1 MEKTTTVDFGG
12 IGVDAYRAAL
22 TQTVIVDKLRLR
34 QTGGMDETIK
44 FLVALHHGI
53 IDNYRNCDLHGGIMM
68 YSALRETYFA
78 YLAQQTEMLGQPFFQ
93 SYGCYTQL
101 NHKSANL
108 TIRDVFLKQ
117 LLNIKQ
123 LSIEKATAI
132 IERFPTFASLYR
144 HYDNMKTEDKEIF
157 FKDWT
162 IDSSRRKFGPILSR
176 RIYTLFNVYLYPNNI
191 DLH

>member
-1 MEKTTTVDFGG
+1 MEKATVVDFGG

-22 TQTVIVDKLRLR
+22 AQTVIVDNLRLR

-44 FLVALHHGI
+44 FLVALHHVI
-53 IDNYRNCDLHGGIMM
+53 IEDYGTHDLHGGIMM
-68 YSALRETYFA
+68 HSVLREAYFA
-78 YLAQQTEMLGQPFFQ
+78 YLAQQTEILGQPFFQ

-108 TIRDVFLKQ
+108 TIRDIFLKQ

-123 LSIEKATAI
+123 LSIDKATAI
-132 IERFPTFASLYR
+132 IQKFSTFASLYH
-144 HYDNMKTEDKEIF
+144 HYDDMKTDDKEKF

-162 IDSSRRKFGPILSR
+162 AGSSRRKFGPILSK
-176 RIYTLFNVYLYPNNI
+176 RICNLFNAHSYPNEI
-191 DLH
+191 DFR